1 VTVLILGS
9 HFDLTCDYV
18 VAQLRRENCPY
29 VRINSEDLPHLRVS
43 LEPTQGVLLVRR
55 DSGQL
60 RLTQSEVRSIFFR
73 RPVYLRDYGTPI
85 RPPAENFHY
94 QQWASFIRN
103 LMVLEGPM
111 WVNHP
116 TSTYLAEHKAVQ
128 LRRANEIGFLTPE
141 TIITNDAA
149 LIPFEVV
156 FQEKVIVKGLDTVLM
171 REGSMESFGF
181 THIFDATS
189 LREEEIAASPVMFQE
204 PIFGKLDV
212 RVTVV
217 GSDVFA
223 ASITADGKPI
233 QGDWRC
239 TKGGADFQPHNLPT
253 EVADKCVELVKD
265 LGLRYG
271 AIDLVLKDAKYYF
284 LEVNPTGE
292 WAWLVD
298 SAGLPIDSAL
308 CKLLSRPEEL
318 YV

>member
-1 VTVLILGS
+1 
-9 HFDLTCDYV
+9 
-18 VAQLRRENCPY
+18 
-29 VRINSEDLPHLRVS
+29 
-43 LEPTQGVLLVRR
+43 
-55 DSGQL
+55 
-60 RLTQSEVRSIFFR
+60 
-73 RPVYLRDYGTPI
+73 
-85 RPPAENFHY
+85 
-94 QQWASFIRN
+94 
-103 LMVLEGPM
+103 MVLEGPM

-149 LIPFEVV
+149 LVPFEVV

-181 THIFDATS
+181 THIFDMTS
-189 LREEEIAASPVMFQE
+189 LREEEIASSPVMFQE

-212 RVTVV
+212 RATVV

-233 QGDWRC
+233 QGDWRR
-239 TKGGADFQPHNLPT
+239 TKGGAEFQPHNLPT
-253 EVADKCVELVKD
+253 EVTDKCVELVKE

-271 AIDLVLKDAKYYF
+271 AIDLALKDAEYYF

-318 YV
+318 NV